1 MSKPKPWIDVWS
13 WESTKKQF
21 IEILD
26 LCEDSPAKMLESAG
40 LNRDLY
46 YKLDDDNR
54 KKSQLRASTIQ
65 QLCEALDIPF
75 VFMGNFPFLGNVSLS
90 AREGKD
96 MTSII
101 STAVS
106 REIKIEILAYKV
118 KVTPGDITEMI
129 KPNSRVTSVPIP
141 LFEKLAQALDMEITA
156 YSDNSIGLID
166 SNREIGRFNTFIDF
180 EAMNKTVKSM
190 QASQSDIHDEG
201 LRELLNEENLKKYS
215 ITTTEID
222 DLTHIDSH
230 RDSKATLSQWIA
242 VLYAIR
248 SLESQN

>member
-1 MSKPKPWIDVWS
+1 LSKPKPWVDVWS

-46 YKLDDDNR
+46 YKFDDDNR

-65 QLCEALDIPF
+65 QLSEALNIPF
-75 VFMGNFPFLGNVSLS
+75 VYMGNFPFLGNVSLS
-90 AREGKD
+90 AREGQD

-101 STAVS
+101 STAVR

-118 KVTPGDITEMI
+118 RLSPSDITEMI
-129 KPNSRVTSVPIP
+129 KPNNRITSVPIP

-166 SNREIGRFNTFIDF
+166 SNKEIGRFNTFIDF
-180 EAMNKTVKSM
+180 QVMHKTVKNM
-190 QASQSDIHDEG
+190 QASHSDLHDEG
-201 LRELLNEENLKKYS
+201 LRELLSEENLKKYS
-215 ITTTEID
+215 ITSTEID

-230 RDSKATLSQWIA
+230 RDSKATVSQWVAI
-242 VLYAIR
+242 LYAIR
-248 SLESQN
+248 SLEGHN